1 MIKKLNMPTTFILII
16 SCVLIMSSY
25 AASASEM
32 DQAKVLDIKGEAK
45 FMKAGTTDWK
55 TLELGMILT
64 EGDSMKTGANSEA
77 TLELSGA
84 KKTAEIV
91 VRKDSEFSFAT
102 FRHDETAMTDQ
113 TLLDVETGGVL
124 VKAEKLLGESKF
136 QVKTPT
142 SIVGIRGTVFEVY
155 ASQA

>member
-16 SCVLIMSSY
+16 SSVLIMSY
-25 AASASEM
+25 AAAAGEM

-102 FRHDETAMTDQ
+102 FRHDEAAMTDQ
-113 TLLDVETGGVL
+113 TLLDVATGGVL
-124 VKAEKLLGESKF
+124 VKAEKLIGESKF

-142 SIVGIRGTVFEVY
+142 SIVGIRGTIFEVY
-155 ASQA
+155 ASTA

>member
-1 MIKKLNMPTTFILII
+1 MIKKLNIPTIFILII
-16 SCVLIMSSY
+16 SSVLVMSY
-25 AASASEM
+25 AAAASEM
-32 DQAKVLDIKGEAK
+32 DKAKVLDIKGEAK
-45 FMKAGTTDWK
+45 FMKVGTTDWK
-55 TLELGMILT
+55 VLEPGMVLS
-64 EGDSMKTGANSEA
+64 EGDSMKTGPDSEA

-102 FRHDETAMTDQ
+102 FRHDEAAMTDQ
-113 TLLDVETGGVL
+113 TLLDVGTGGVL
-124 VKAEKLLGESKF
+124 VKAEKLIGESKF

-142 SIVGIRGTVFEVY
+142 SIVGIRGTIFEVY

>member
-1 MIKKLNMPTTFILII
+1 MPTTFILII
-16 SCVLIMSSY
+16 SSVLILSH
-25 AASASEM
+25 AALAGEM

-45 FMKAGTTDWK
+45 FMKAGTADWL
-55 TLELGMILT
+55 TLEQGMILT

-84 KKTAEIV
+84 RKTAEIV

-113 TLLDVETGGVL
+113 TLLDVATGGVL
-124 VKAEKLLGESKF
+124 VKAEKLIGESKF

-142 SIVGIRGTVFEVY
+142 SIVGIRGTIFEVY
-155 ASQA
+155 ASTA

>member
-16 SCVLIMSSY
+16 SFILTMSY
-25 AASASEM
+25 TAAAASEM
-32 DQAKVLDIKGEAK
+32 DQAKVLEIKGEAK
-45 FMKAGTTDWK
+45 FMKVGTNDWK
-55 TLELGMILT
+55 VLEPGMVLS
-64 EGDSMKTGANSEA
+64 EGDSMKTGADSEA

-113 TLLDVETGGVL
+113 TLLDVATGGVL
-124 VKAEKLLGESKF
+124 VKAEKLIGESKF

-142 SIVGIRGTVFEVY
+142 SIVGIRGTIFEVY
-155 ASQA
+155 ASTA